1 MKPVFLVIALSAVA
15 LADTESPSG
24 NRTTPPTINSVSPR
38 GVARG
43 TTVEMTV
50 EGLNLGNVIAH
61 EDAIPELAWSAAGKT
76 IKLFRASDLSEEKT
90 LAGQSDWIYAIEFAP
105 DSKTFAVGRF
115 DGTLSIYD
123 SERFTDQIELNHS
136 NAKQAAPPEVAE

>member
-38 GVARG
+38 GVARQ

-50 EGLNLGNVIAH
+50 E
-61 EDAIPELAWSAAGKT
+61 
-76 IKLFRASDLSEEKT
+76 
-90 LAGQSDWIYAIEFAP
+90 
-105 DSKTFAVGRF
+105 VGRF
-115 DGTLSIYD
+115 NGTLSIYD
-123 SERFTDQIELNHS
+123 SGKFTGQIELNHS
-136 NAKQAAPPEVAE
+136 KAKQAAPSEVAE